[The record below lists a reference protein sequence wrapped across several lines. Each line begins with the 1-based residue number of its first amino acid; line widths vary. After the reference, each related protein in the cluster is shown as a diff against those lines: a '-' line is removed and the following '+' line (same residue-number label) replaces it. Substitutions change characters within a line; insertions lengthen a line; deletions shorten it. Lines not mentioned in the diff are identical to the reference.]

1 MMRRDKR
8 LWAFRLAL
16 FAIGSL
22 SIASLLLYFFGV
34 STFVMLSTVLIS
46 VEFAGLVALT
56 LYAWR
61 RNWTEATR
69 LLLGGLWAG
78 CLATLAY
85 DIVRIPI
92 IHSGIPV
99 FKAISY
105 FGTVLLEVEHPT
117 PTSELLG
124 WTYHFSNGVS
134 FALMYVALA
143 ASPGP
148 ITAVLWGLLL
158 EGAML
163 LTPYA
168 EVFGYQRDARF
179 MAITIGSHAVYG
191 YALWLGLR
199 SFGAGGKLL
208 DPRWIAVGLLA
219 VPIGL
224 SATAVD
230 FNARFAPRI
239 PKSPPPYIGPH
250 LYTVWNVPEPDR
262 VAVIW
267 TMKRFVDRD
276 AVFQFIEPFEKT
288 KFGKPFDM
296 PEASVRRSGT
306 QSATQILVAEQN
318 LEDAKVGA
326 LARMTGLTEVT
337 PWMLASDPDAG
348 ALAERLRRTADAN
361 CGKRLS
367 AACLPAVL
375 NDLDAWYQLE
385 R

>member
-1 MMRRDKR
+1 MMRLDRR
-8 LWAFRLAL
+8 LWAFRIAL
-16 FAIGSL
+16 FAVGSL
-22 SIASLLLYFFGV
+22 SIGSLLLYFFGV
-34 STFVMLSTVLIS
+34 STFVRLSTVLIS
-46 VEFAGLVALT
+46 IEIVALAALT
-56 LYAWR
+56 WHAWR
-61 RNWTEATR
+61 HGRTDTLR

-78 CLATLAY
+78 SLATLAY
-85 DIVRIPI
+85 DVVRIPI

-105 FGTVLLEVEHPT
+105 FGTTLLAVERPT
-117 PTSELLG
+117 PASELLG
-124 WTYHFSNGVS
+124 WAYHFSNGVS
-134 FALMYVALA
+134 FALMYAALA
-143 ASPGP
+143 VSPGP
-148 ITAVLWGLLL
+148 LTAVLWGLLL

-191 YALWLGLR
+191 CAIWLGLR
-199 SFGAGGKLL
+199 RFNASERLL
-208 DPRWIAVGLLA
+208 EPRWIVLGLLA

-230 FNARFAPRI
+230 FNVRFAPKI
-239 PKSPPPYIGPH
+239 PASPPPYIGPH

-276 AVFQFIEPFEKT
+276 AVFHFIEPFET
-288 KFGKPFDM
+288 VTFGRPFDM
-296 PEASVRRSGT
+296 PEASIRRSGT
-306 QSATQILVAEQN
+306 QSATQVLMFERH
-318 LEDAKVGA
+318 LDGAKLGA
-326 LARMTGLTEVT
+326 LAQMAALTEIT

-348 ALAERLRRTADAN
+348 ALAERLRRTAETS

-367 AACLPAVL
+367 AACLPSVL
-375 NDLDAWYQLE
+375 SDLDAWYAQ
-385 R
+385 